1 LINTNKNSQ
10 LKIINTLKDIL
21 KQFPEIQIVT
31 LFGSAVSNRLKPTS
45 DLDIAVAAQL
55 PLSFDQKYDLM
66 KALTDVFVREIDL
79 IDLQSVAGTI
89 LQEAL
94 CTGIIVKKNSVML
107 FYQLIKKMWLNQ
119 ADMMPLTRMIIINR
133 CKRFVQNEH

>member
-1 LINTNKNSQ
+1 MDQGDN
-10 LKIINTLKDIL
+10 IIDSLQNAL

-31 LFGSAVSNRLKPTS
+31 IFGSAAHNRLMPTS
-45 DLDIAVAAQL
+45 DLDIAVAAER
-55 PLSFDQKYDLM
+55 PLSFDQKYELM
-66 KALTDVFVREIDL
+66 SALSTAFSREIDL
-79 IDLQSVAGTI
+79 IDLQSVAGPI

-94 CTGIIVKKNSVML
+94 CTGIIVKKESISL

-133 CKRFVQNEH
+133 CNRFVQNEH